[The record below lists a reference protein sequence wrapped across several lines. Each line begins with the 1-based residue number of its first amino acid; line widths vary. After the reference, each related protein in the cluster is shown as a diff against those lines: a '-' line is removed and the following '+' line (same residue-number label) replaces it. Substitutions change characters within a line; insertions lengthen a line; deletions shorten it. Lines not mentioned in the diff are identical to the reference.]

1 MNFTEFLLPSQS
13 SMKDNDIIKFIFVQS
28 FVPPFMI
35 SAANFGLDNTISNSI
50 GMCGFKLFF
59 SIFFG
64 KREVVM
70 NKLAFRI

>member
-1 MNFTEFLLPSQS
+1 
-13 SMKDNDIIKFIFVQS
+13 MKDNDIIKFIFVQS

-50 GMCGFKLFF
+50 GMCNFY
-59 SIFFG
+59 IFFG